1 MTIGLKAIWN
11 QRLPNENYS
20 RFPTTSTLQ
29 LTLYP
34 CFSMCNSRN
43 RTKTT
48 DRFMAAVYL
57 LNSFTELLLHN
68 FMSYVNANQQI
79 ITVKDVTTKAVNYFA
94 LYNLQRLTTMIYFSR
109 TQGLREKPFQAEQNP
124 FWGPQGRKFFLK

>member
-1 MTIGLKAIWN
+1 
-11 QRLPNENYS
+11 
-20 RFPTTSTLQ
+20 
-29 LTLYP
+29 
-34 CFSMCNSRN
+34 
-43 RTKTT
+43 
-48 DRFMAAVYL
+48 MAAVYL

-109 TQGLREKPFQAEQNP
+109 TQGLQEKPF
-124 FWGPQGRKFFLK
+124 

>member
-1 MTIGLKAIWN
+1 
-11 QRLPNENYS
+11 
-20 RFPTTSTLQ
+20 
-29 LTLYP
+29 
-34 CFSMCNSRN
+34 
-43 RTKTT
+43 
-48 DRFMAAVYL
+48 MAAVYL